1 MVLLTARS
9 AGRLQA
15 VLPLIEELTT
25 YLGWPVTKLRGT
37 ANIHSGRFDL
47 VRAAGIEGDLAA
59 NAIWEHLRDAIEWDA
74 IEFPLAPQGGAVNQ
88 WMAAARQSGFRVAKV
103 DSLEMPYVQLVP
115 WEGDWDWWLRRLS
128 GNFRHNLRR
137 RARKFPCEPI
147 LRRVDNA
154 DPEALKLFF
163 EMERSGWKGAD
174 GGAIACNP
182 KILQFYNEIAQV
194 ADHFGYLTLYFLDV
208 GERTIAAQFGLTYNG
223 RYFVPKCAYDESA
236 ENFSPGHMLVNSV
249 LRDCSNRGLTEFD
262 FLGPW
267 MEWKANWTP
276 LTRPHNT
283 VHIFR
288 DTLSGSAL
296 YSTRFCWKRMAKE
309 LLHPKLVRWAKKT
322 GTSVKESFLHVYNA
336 DEPLQQ

>member
-1 MVLLTARS
+1 
-9 AGRLQA
+9 
-15 VLPLIEELTT
+15 
-25 YLGWPVTKLRGT
+25 
-37 ANIHSGRFDL
+37 
-47 VRAAGIEGDLAA
+47 
-59 NAIWEHLRDAIEWDA
+59 LRDALKWDV
-74 IEFPLAPQGGAVNQ
+74 IEFPLAPEGGAVNE
-88 WMAAARQSGFRVAKV
+88 WMAAARKSGFRAAKV
-103 DSLEMPYVQLVP
+103 DSFQMPYVQLVP

-137 RARKFPCEPI
+137 RARKFPCEPK

-182 KILQFYNEIAQV
+182 RTLRFYNEIAQA
-194 ADHFGYLTLYFLDV
+194 ADRFGYLTLYFLNM
-208 GERTIAAQFGLTYNG
+208 GERTIAAHFGLTYNG

-236 ENFSPGHMLVNSV
+236 EHFSPGHMLVNSV
-249 LRDCSNRGLTEFD
+249 LRDCASRSLSEFD

-283 VHIFR
+283 IHIFR
-288 DTLSGSAL
+288 DSLSGSAL
-296 YSTRFCWKRMAKE
+296 YSARFGWKRVAKG

-322 GTSVKESFLHVYNA
+322 GKSVKQSFLQVINA
-336 DEPLQQ
+336 DEPL